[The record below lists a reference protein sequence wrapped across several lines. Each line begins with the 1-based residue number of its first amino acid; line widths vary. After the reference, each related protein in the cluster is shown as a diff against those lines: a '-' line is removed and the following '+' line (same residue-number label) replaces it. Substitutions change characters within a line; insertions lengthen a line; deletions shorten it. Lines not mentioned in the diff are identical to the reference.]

1 MEQGLGIVDDMTE
14 LRTMARKCRRL
25 ADAIS
30 DGPTRDNLQSLAEE
44 YELRAQRQ
52 RESTEGRPLMR
63 WCGAGP
69 TTGAARAGPE
79 ITNDMPR

>member
-1 MEQGLGIVDDMTE
+1 MTE
-14 LRTMARKCRRL
+14 LRTMAQKCRRL

-52 RESTEGRPLMR
+52 PESADERPLMR
-63 WCGAGP
+63 WCGGGP
-69 TTGAARAGPE
+69 ATWATRAGPE
-79 ITNDMPR
+79 ITDDMLR